1 MILPAIL
8 DPFAERGA
16 PALMTRLVLDGIVE
30 EDAIN
35 RLFDEIAEGQY
46 TRELTLAHLVQ
57 AMLDVASGHR
67 PSPRA
72 AFLAHQLDRLAT
84 VQAFYGKLKRM
95 RPDITA
101 SVVRQ
106 VAPRARPAGPPA
118 AREICP
124 PGWGPPGP
132 SRSRALPPAS
142 STAPS

>member
-67 PSPRA
+67 PSPRP
-72 AFLAHQLDRLAT
+72 AFLPHHLDPPAPA
-84 VQAFYGKLKRM
+84 QPFYGKLKGMGR
-95 RPDITA
+95 DIPA
-101 SVVRQ
+101 SVARQ
-106 VAPRARPAGPPA
+106 VALRARQLIA
-118 AREICP
+118 AVGGLRDEPI
-124 PGWGPPGP
+124 PGY
-132 SRSRALPPAS
+132 
-142 STAPS
+142 